1 MEEGLKPT
9 IKGLYVNGHVDLLR
23 AEKGEEA
30 VKLLKERLGFPIDYK
45 EDDDVFV
52 GDEEK
57 LIDEC
62 LRILKPGISEDEF
75 DVQSGI
81 FHFTNWA
88 KTPWS
93 KQLFSL
99 LPPDFKYMM
108 LHLSVISLKI
118 FKNYTFEGEEL
129 GPTKVKIITKN
140 DYYKL
145 NHWKGIYTAWLAAF
159 GLKGTVEAEAV
170 APHEY
175 SYVITWEVPEAP
187 VK

>member
-1 MEEGLKPT
+1 MEENSKPT

-30 VKLLKERLGFPIDYK
+30 VLMLKDRLNFSIDFK
-45 EDDDVFV
+45 DDDDVFV

-62 LRILKPGISEDEF
+62 LRILRPDISEDQFHVE
-75 DVQSGI
+75 SGK

-93 KQLFSL
+93 KQLFAL

-108 LHLSVISLKI
+108 LHLDIMSIKV
-118 FKNYTFEGEEL
+118 FKNYPFKGVDL
-129 GPTKVKIITKN
+129 GPTQVKITTKN
-140 DYYKL
+140 DYYNL
-145 NHWKGIYTAWLAAF
+145 DHWRGVYMAWLEAF
-159 GLKGTVEAEAV
+159 GLKGSVLAEV
-170 APHEY
+170 TAPHEY
-175 SYVITWEVPEAP
+175 AYTLTWEAP
-187 VK
+187 QAQAK